1 MSNLSA
7 VPLIVSYSYSGN
19 THQIARGIQ
28 AATGGDWCEIHP
40 WQPYPTAFPE
50 LLEQVKRGAG
60 SRPRLLPGAYS
71 PRPYAVIFAGAPI
84 YLVRN
89 HCAAAGCVAV
99 PQ

>member
-28 AATGGDWCEIHP
+28 AATGGDRCEIHP

-50 LLEQVKRGAG
+50 LLEQVKRGGGKPPQAAA
-60 SRPRLLPGAYS
+60 RRLFS
-71 PRPYAVIFAGAPI
+71 PSLRRDLCRCAH
-84 YLVRN
+84 LVRN

-99 PQ
+99 PE